1 MATGYFAEGF
11 CWATTQEATDA
22 HFQSIPPTILTTT
35 TTQSIAEFVRQA
47 SGVWNMTHATQNATG
62 VRTQQYSVAYPQ
74 PTFTVCQLPNSPSQ
88 SFQDGLL
95 LGWGIVLAMALAY
108 AYKSMGK
115 AL

>member
-1 MATGYFAEGF
+1 MATGYFSEGV
-11 CWATTQEATDA
+11 CWTTFIEANDA

-35 TTQSIAEFVRQA
+35 TTQTVAEFIRQT
-47 SGVWNMTHATQNATG
+47 GGYWNMTHATFTAAG
-62 VRTQQYSVAYPQ
+62 VRTQQYSVAYPLPQ
-74 PTFTVCQLPNSPSQ
+74 YQVCDLPNSPSE